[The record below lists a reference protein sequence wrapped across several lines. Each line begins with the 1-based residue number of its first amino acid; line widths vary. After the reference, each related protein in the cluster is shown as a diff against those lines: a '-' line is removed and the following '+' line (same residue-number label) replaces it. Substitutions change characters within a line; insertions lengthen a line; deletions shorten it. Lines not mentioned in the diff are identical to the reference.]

1 MMVVKPALKPDLMAS
16 SHLTIWNTKN
26 NVLKSMGF
34 GGRQAVCILA
44 PYFSFIQHIF
54 IECLACARCHA
65 QCRGHKWTRTT
76 WPWLSH
82 SPVGEAVNKE
92 PMNSKLIIYCKKA
105 MRDIHGVG
113 P

>member
-1 MMVVKPALKPDLMAS
+1 MVAKPALKPDLMAS
-16 SHLTIWNTKN
+16 SHLTIWKTKN

-44 PYFSFIQHIF
+44 LYSSFIQRIF

-65 QCRGHKWTRTT
+65 QCRGHKWTRT
-76 WPWLSH
+76 WLSH

-92 PMNSKLIIYCKKA
+92 SINSKLIIHCEKA
-105 MRDIHGVG
+105 TRDIHGVG